1 MLQQRAFRVLGAAR
15 HSESATPLGKAPH
28 VELANASWY
37 MITDLILTMLPQILE
52 IQTLGPAGL
61 HWGQIPAFEASY
73 DSNIWGPAVARVQ
86 TSHSTQLIGT
96 RVPAPRLHP
105 KPKHLVF
112 GTPKARISE
121 LFDGISF
128 GYRMT

>member
-73 DSNIWGPAVARVQ
+73 DSNIWGLLWQEFRPRIV
-86 TSHSTQLIGT
+86 HSSLALGFLRQDCIQNQNTLSSEPLKHAYLNCLMGYHSVIG
-96 RVPAPRLHP
+96 
-105 KPKHLVF
+105 
-112 GTPKARISE
+112 
-121 LFDGISF
+121 
-128 GYRMT
+128 